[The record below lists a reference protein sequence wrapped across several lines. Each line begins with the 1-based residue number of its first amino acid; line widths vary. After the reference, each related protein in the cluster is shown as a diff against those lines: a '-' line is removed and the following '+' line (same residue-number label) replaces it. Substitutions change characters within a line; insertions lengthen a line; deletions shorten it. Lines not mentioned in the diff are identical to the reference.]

1 MCMVHVIEKQV
12 QIHVMQAR
20 PIIYIYTQSGAPVP
34 ASHSGESGVGG
45 PPWTSGGCPPAVGDD
60 GVGSPPWA
68 SGGCPPGFCGHN
80 LGGLPQIPLAYSDFK
95 NFSIFLGGM
104 ASHSGESGVGSPP
117 WASGGCPPGFCGND
131 LGGLPQTPLANSDF
145 SSLFNFPEVYASHS
159 GEPGVGGSPGPPG
172 GCPPGLGA
180 APGGLVRP
188 CTPASAHSNTTRTD
202 APMQLDTCTHASMH
216 PCTLTPMHTHTC
228 HACMHPCIGTPM
240 HALVHDDSMTFASA
254 HSHTHPTTHTC
265 ICAVMR
271 PH

>member
-1 MCMVHVIEKQV
+1 MSCK
-12 QIHVMQAR
+12 
-20 PIIYIYTQSGAPVP
+20 QSGAPVP

-68 SGGCPPGFCGHN
+68 SGECPPGFCGHN

-95 NFSIFLGGM
+95 IFSIFPGGM

-180 APGGLVRP
+180 APGGL
-188 CTPASAHSNTTRTD
+188 
-202 APMQLDTCTHASMH
+202 APSSYLVLSSQAYIYIYVYISPNMFSPH
-216 PCTLTPMHTHTC
+216 PFKYSSIIF
-228 HACMHPCIGTPM
+228 CI
-240 HALVHDDSMTFASA
+240 
-254 HSHTHPTTHTC
+254 
-265 ICAVMR
+265 I
-271 PH
+271 